1 LGIVQRQ
8 GLRNT
13 VISYVGL
20 GIGFVNTTL
29 VLPRLLAPAQLG
41 LTSILVSLATMGALV
56 SALGFTNTTLRY
68 FPYFRNREAGHSGF
82 LVLLL
87 GLPLALFWVVAGALW
102 LGRPLVLHWYAHDA
116 ALLGPHYG
124 VMLGL
129 ALCILLY
136 NLLEAYTKSLFHT
149 SFSSFLTDILQRLL
163 IVGSAALYGAGVLS
177 FDGFVLAYL
186 GSYAAI
192 AVLLL
197 GYLAAIGELHLRPT
211 RAVLRVRP
219 VGELLRFGS
228 FALLGNISGTL
239 LLTIDSLMLG
249 SHSFADAGIYT
260 IALNIS
266 TALAVPFRALYK
278 TAYPLIAEYWKEGAT
293 DKLLDF
299 YRRST
304 RLTTAL
310 GAYLALGIGLNLPFI
325 YSLIHRPEY
334 AAGTVAVLLLLA
346 GRLTDG
352 ITGVNGIIVVTSPRY
367 RYDLLFNVGLAV
379 GIIGL
384 NALLIPRLGLTGAA
398 LSNALALVI
407 INLLRTWFV
416 WHSFG
421 WQPFDRRIAYILGL
435 AGTAGLIA
443 WALPSLPN
451 AWLTLVLRGG
461 TLTVLYGAGL
471 LLSGWVP
478 EVSALARRL
487 GLATKK
493 PGASS

>member
-13 VISYVGL
+13 FISYVGL

-41 LTSILVSLATMGALV
+41 LTSVLVSLATMGALV

-68 FPYFRNREAGHSGF
+68 FPYFRNKENGHSGF
-82 LVLLL
+82 LALLL
-87 GLPLALFWVVAGALW
+87 GLPLALFSVVALVLW
-102 LGRPLVLHWYAHDA
+102 LGRPLVLRWYAHDA
-116 ALLGPHYG
+116 ALLGPHYS

-163 IVGSAALYGAGVLS
+163 IVSAAVLYGSGYLS
-177 FDGFVLAYL
+177 FEGFVLAYM

-192 AVLLL
+192 AALLL

-211 RAVLRVRP
+211 RAVLQVRP
-219 VGELLRFGS
+219 MGELLRFGS

-239 LLTIDSLMLG
+239 LVTIDSLMLG

-278 TAYPLIAEYWKEGAT
+278 TAYPLIAEYWKEGAS

-304 RLTTAL
+304 RLNTAL

-334 AAGTVAVLLLLA
+334 AAGTLAVLLLLA

-367 RYDLLFNVGLAV
+367 RYDLLFNLGLSV
-379 GIIGL
+379 LIIGL
-384 NALLIPRLGLTGAA
+384 NALLIPRLGLLGAA
-398 LSNALALVI
+398 VSNAVALAS
-407 INLLRTWFV
+407 INLARTWFV
-416 WHSFG
+416 WRSFG
-421 WQPFDRRIAYILGL
+421 WQPFDQRIIYILGL
-435 AGTAGLIA
+435 AGGAALVA
-443 WALPSLPN
+443 WLLPTTPN
-451 AWLTLVLRGG
+451 IWLTLLLRGG
-461 TLTVLYGAGL
+461 VLTVIYGAGL
-471 LLSGWVP
+471 LASGWVP
-478 EVSALARRL
+478 EVSALFQRGLLAR
-487 GLATKK
+487 KVK
-493 PGASS
+493 

>member
-1 LGIVQRQ
+1 MGIVQRQ

-13 VISYVGL
+13 LISYVGL

-41 LTSILVSLATMGALV
+41 LTQILVSLATMGALV

-68 FPYFRNREAGHSGF
+68 FPYFRNKETGHSGF
-82 LVLLL
+82 LPLLL
-87 GLPLALFWVVAGALW
+87 GLPLALFGVVAALLW
-102 LGRPLVLHWYAHDA
+102 LGRPLVLRWYAHDA
-116 ALLGPHYG
+116 ALLGPYYG

-149 SFSSFLTDILQRLL
+149 AFSSLLTDVVQRLL
-163 IVGSAALYGAGVLS
+163 IVSAALLYGTGHLS
-177 FDGFVLAYL
+177 FGGFVLAYL
-186 GSYAAI
+186 GTYAFISVA
-192 AVLLL
+192 LLV
-197 GYLAAIGELHLRPT
+197 YLHSIGELHLQPT

-228 FALLGNISGTL
+228 FALLGNISGTVL
-239 LLTIDSLMLG
+239 VTIDALMLG
-249 SHSFADAGIYT
+249 SHSFADAGIYA

-293 DKLLDF
+293 TKMLDF
-299 YRRST
+299 YQRTT

-325 YSLIHRPEY
+325 YGLIHKPAY

-352 ITGVNGIIVVTSPRY
+352 ITGVNGLIVVTSPRY
-367 RYDLLFNVGLAV
+367 RYDLLFNTGLA
-379 GIIGL
+379 GLIIGL
-384 NALLIPRLGLTGAA
+384 NYLLIPRYGLTGAA
-398 LSNALALVI
+398 LSNALALI
-407 INLLRTWFV
+407 SINLARTWFV
-416 WHSFG
+416 WRSFG
-421 WQPFDRRIAYILGL
+421 WQPFDKRILYILLL
-435 AGTAGLIA
+435 AGGAGAVA
-443 WALPSLPN
+443 WALPAFANL
-451 AWLTLVLRGG
+451 WLTLLLRGG
-461 TLTVLYGAGL
+461 VLTVLYGVGL
-471 LLSGWVP
+471 LLTGWVP
-478 EVSALARRL
+478 EISALAQKIKQR
-487 GLATKK
+487 G
-493 PGASS
+493 

>member
-1 LGIVQRQ
+1 MGIVQRQ

-87 GLPLALFWVVAGALW
+87 GLPLALFGVVAGALW
-102 LGRPLVLHWYAHDA
+102 LGRPLVLRWYAHDA

-149 SFSSFLTDILQRLL
+149 AFSSFLTDILQRLL
-163 IVGSAALYGAGVLS
+163 IVGAAVLYGAGGLS

-192 AVLLL
+192 AALLL

-211 RAVLRVRP
+211 RAVLQVRP

-398 LSNALALVI
+398 LSNALALAG

-416 WHSFG
+416 WRSFG

-435 AGTAGLIA
+435 AGAAGLVA
-443 WALPSLPN
+443 WALPAPAN
-451 AWLTLVLRGG
+451 VWLALLLRGG
-461 TLTVLYGAGL
+461 VLTGLYGVGL
-471 LLSGWVP
+471 LATGWVP
-478 EVSALARRL
+478 EVMALAHKLRQVAKTFL
-487 GLATKK
+487 
-493 PGASS
+493 

>member
-1 LGIVQRQ
+1 MGIVQRQ

-13 VISYVGL
+13 LISYVGL

-41 LTSILVSLATMGALV
+41 LTSVLVSLATMGALV

-68 FPYFRNREAGHSGF
+68 FPYFRNRETGHSGF
-82 LVLLL
+82 LPLLL
-87 GLPLALFWVVAGALW
+87 GLPLALFVVVATVLW
-102 LGRPLVLHWYAHDA
+102 LGRPLVLRWYAHDA

-149 SFSSFLTDILQRLL
+149 AFSSFLTDILQRLL
-163 IVGSAALYGAGVLS
+163 IVGAAVLYGAGVLS

-192 AVLLL
+192 AALLL

-293 DKLLDF
+293 DKMLDF
-299 YRRST
+299 YRRTT
-304 RLTTAL
+304 RLNTAL

-325 YSLIHRPEY
+325 YSLIHRPAY

-367 RYDLLFNVGLAV
+367 RYDLLFNVGLS
-379 GIIGL
+379 GLIIGL

-398 LSNALALVI
+398 LSNALALAS

-416 WHSFG
+416 WRSFG
-421 WQPFDRRIAYILGL
+421 WQPFDRRVFYILAL
-435 AGTAGLIA
+435 AGGAGLVA
-443 WALPSLPN
+443 WALPTLAN
-451 AWLTLVLRGG
+451 AWLTLLLRGG
-461 TLTVLYGAGL
+461 VLTALYGLGL
-471 LLSGWVP
+471 LFTGWVP
-478 EVSALARRL
+478 EVSAIAKKV
-487 GLATKK
+487 GLRK
-493 PGASS
+493 

>member
-1 LGIVQRQ
+1 MGIVQRQ

-41 LTSILVSLATMGALV
+41 LTQVLVSLATLGALV

-82 LVLLL
+82 LPLLL
-87 GLPLALFWVVAGALW
+87 GVPLAVFGVVALALW
-102 LGRPLVLHWYAHDA
+102 LGRPLVLRQYAHDA

-124 VMLGL
+124 AMLAL
-129 ALCILLY
+129 ALCILLH

-149 SFSSFLTDILQRLL
+149 SFSSFLTDVLQRLL
-163 IVGSAALYGAGVLS
+163 IVGAAALYGAGYLT

-197 GYLAAIGELHLRPT
+197 GYLGAIGELHLRPT

-219 VGELLRFGS
+219 MGELLRFGS
-228 FALLGNISGTL
+228 FALLGNISGTVL
-239 LLTIDSLMLG
+239 VTIDSLMLG
-249 SHSFADAGIYT
+249 SRSFADAGIYA

-266 TALAVPFRALYK
+266 TALAIPFRALYK

-293 DKLLDF
+293 AKMLDF
-299 YRRST
+299 YQRTT

-325 YSLIHRPEY
+325 YGLIHKPIF
-334 AAGTVAVLLLLA
+334 ATGTVAVLLLLA

-367 RYDLLFNVGLAV
+367 RYDLLFNVGLS
-379 GIIGL
+379 GLIIGL

-398 LSNALALVI
+398 LSNALALAG
-407 INLLRTWFV
+407 INLARTWFV

-421 WQPFDRRIAYILGL
+421 WQPFDRRIFYILGL
-435 AGTAGLIA
+435 AAGA
-443 WALPSLPN
+443 GAVAGALPNLPN
-451 AWLTLVLRGG
+451 IWLTLLLRGG
-461 TLTVLYGAGL
+461 VLTVLYGGGL
-471 LLSGWVP
+471 LLSDWVP
-478 EVSALARRL
+478 EVSAVVQKLRGLLGRR
-487 GLATKK
+487 
-493 PGASS
+493 

>member
-13 VISYVGL
+13 LISYVGL

-41 LTSILVSLATMGALV
+41 LTTVLVSLATMGALV

-68 FPYFRNREAGHSGF
+68 FPYFRNRETGHSGF
-82 LVLLL
+82 LPLLL
-87 GLPLALFWVVAGALW
+87 GLPLVLFVVVAAVLW
-102 LGRPLVLHWYAHDA
+102 LGRPLVLRWYDA
-116 ALLGPHYG
+116 ALLAPHYG

-136 NLLEAYTKSLFHT
+136 NLLESYTKSLFH
-149 SFSSFLTDILQRLL
+149 SAFSSFLTDILQRLL
-163 IVGSAALYGAGVLS
+163 IVGAAALYGAGYLS
-177 FDGFVLAYL
+177 FDGFVLAYM

-192 AVLLL
+192 ALLL
-197 GYLAAIGELHLRPT
+197 LSYLAIIGELHLRPT
-211 RAVLRVRP
+211 RAVLAVRP
-219 VGELLRFGS
+219 VGELVRFGS

-249 SHSFADAGIYT
+249 SRSFADAGIYT

-278 TAYPLIAEYWKEGAT
+278 TAYPLIAEYWKDGAT
-293 DKLLDF
+293 DKMLDF
-299 YRRST
+299 YQRTT
-304 RLTTAL
+304 RLNTAL
-310 GAYLALGIGLNLPFI
+310 GVYLALGIGLNLPFI

-367 RYDLLFNVGLAV
+367 RYDLVFNAGLALA
-379 GIIGL
+379 IIGL
-384 NALLIPRLGLTGAA
+384 NKLLIPLLGLTGAA
-398 LSNALALVI
+398 LSNALALAA

-416 WHSFG
+416 WRSFG
-421 WQPFDRRIAYILGL
+421 WQPFDRRIGYILAL
-435 AGTAGLIA
+435 AGTAGLAA
-443 WALPSLPN
+443 WAIPTPAN
-451 AWLTLVLRGG
+451 AWLTLLLRGG
-461 TLTVLYGAGL
+461 VLTALYGLGL
-471 LLSGWVP
+471 LFTGWVP
-478 EVSALARRL
+478 EVSALARKV
-487 GLATKK
+487 GLRK
-493 PGASS
+493 

>member
-1 LGIVQRQ
+1 MGIVQRQ

-13 VISYVGL
+13 LISYVGL

-41 LTSILVSLATMGALV
+41 LTSVLVSLATMGALV

-68 FPYFRNREAGHSGF
+68 FPYFRNRETGHSGF
-82 LVLLL
+82 LPLLL
-87 GLPLALFWVVAGALW
+87 GLPLALFVVVAAVLW
-102 LGRPLVLHWYAHDA
+102 LGRPLVLRWYANDA

-124 VMLGL
+124 VMLAL

-136 NLLEAYTKSLFHT
+136 NLLEAYTKSLFHS
-149 SFSSFLTDILQRLL
+149 SFSSFLTDVLQRLL
-163 IVGSAALYGAGVLS
+163 IVGSAALYGAGYLS

-192 AVLLL
+192 ALLLL
-197 GYLAAIGELHLRPT
+197 GYLGIIGELHLRPT
-211 RAVLRVRP
+211 RAVLAVRP
-219 VGELLRFGS
+219 VGELVRFGS

-249 SHSFADAGIYT
+249 SRSFADAGIYT

-278 TAYPLIAEYWKEGAT
+278 TAYPLIAEYWKENAT
-293 DKLLDF
+293 DKMLDF
-299 YRRST
+299 YRRTT
-304 RLTTAL
+304 RLNTAL
-310 GAYLALGIGLNLPFI
+310 GVYLALGIGLNLPFI

-334 AAGTVAVLLLLA
+334 TAGTVAVLLLLA

-367 RYDLLFNVGLAV
+367 RYDLLFNVGLSAL
-379 GIIGL
+379 IIGL
-384 NALLIPRLGLTGAA
+384 NALLIPWLGLTGAA
-398 LSNALALVI
+398 LSNALALVS

-416 WHSFG
+416 WRSFG
-421 WQPFDRRIAYILGL
+421 WQPFDRRIVYILAL
-435 AGTAGLIA
+435 ASGAGLVA
-443 WALPSLPN
+443 WAIPTPAN
-451 AWLTLVLRGG
+451 NWLTLLLRGG
-461 TLTVLYGAGL
+461 VLTALYGLGL
-471 LLSGWVP
+471 LLTDWVP
-478 EVSALARRL
+478 EVAALAKKV
-487 GLATKK
+487 GLRK
-493 PGASS
+493 

>member
-13 VISYVGL
+13 FISYVGL

-41 LTSILVSLATMGALV
+41 LTSVLVSLATMGALV

-68 FPYFRNREAGHSGF
+68 FPYFRNRETGHSGF
-82 LVLLL
+82 LPLLL
-87 GLPLALFWVVAGALW
+87 GLPLALFMLVAAVLW
-102 LGRPLVLHWYAHDA
+102 LGQPLVLRWYAHDA

-149 SFSSFLTDILQRLL
+149 SFSSFLTDVLQRLL
-163 IVGSAALYGAGVLS
+163 IVGAAVLFGAGYLS
-177 FDGFVLAYL
+177 FGGFVLAYL

-192 AVLLL
+192 AALLL
-197 GYLAAIGELHLRPT
+197 VYLAVIGELHLRPT
-211 RAVLRVRP
+211 RAVLAVRP
-219 VGELLRFGS
+219 VGELVRFGS

-239 LLTIDSLMLG
+239 LVTIDSLMLG

-293 DKLLDF
+293 DKMLDF
-299 YRRST
+299 YRRTT
-304 RLTTAL
+304 RLNTAL
-310 GAYLALGIGLNLPFI
+310 GTYLALGIGLNLPFI

-334 AAGTVAVLLLLA
+334 ATGSVAVLLLLA

-352 ITGVNGIIVVTSPRY
+352 VTGVNGIIVVTSPRY
-367 RYDLLFNVGLAV
+367 RYDLLFNVGLSAL
-379 GIIGL
+379 IIGL

-398 LSNALALVI
+398 LSNALALVS

-416 WHSFG
+416 WRSFG
-421 WQPFDRRIAYILGL
+421 WQPFDRHIFYILAL
-435 AGTAGLIA
+435 AGAAGFVA
-443 WALPSLPN
+443 WALPAPAN
-451 AWLTLVLRGG
+451 IWLALLLRGG
-461 TLTVLYGAGL
+461 VLTALYGAGL
-471 LLSGWVP
+471 LVSGWVP
-478 EVSALARRL
+478 EVSKLAAKL
-487 GLATKK
+487 GLGRK
-493 PGASS
+493 

>member
-1 LGIVQRQ
+1 MGIVQRQ

-13 VISYVGL
+13 FISYVGL

-41 LTSILVSLATMGALV
+41 LTSVLVSLATMGALV

-68 FPYFRNREAGHSGF
+68 FPYFRNRETGHSGF
-82 LVLLL
+82 LPLLL
-87 GLPLALFWVVAGALW
+87 GLPLALFVLVAAGLW
-102 LGRPLVLHWYAHDA
+102 LGRPLVLRWYAHDA

-149 SFSSFLTDILQRLL
+149 SFSSFLTDVLQRLL
-163 IVGSAALYGAGVLS
+163 IVGAAVLFGAGYLS

-192 AVLLL
+192 AALLL
-197 GYLAAIGELHLRPT
+197 GYLAVIGELHLRPT
-211 RAVLRVRP
+211 RAVLAVRP
-219 VGELLRFGS
+219 VGELVRFGS

-239 LLTIDSLMLG
+239 LVTIDSLMLG

-293 DKLLDF
+293 DKMLDF
-299 YRRST
+299 YRRTT
-304 RLTTAL
+304 RLNTAL
-310 GAYLALGIGLNLPFI
+310 GTYLALGIGLNLPFI

-334 AAGTVAVLLLLA
+334 ATGTVAVLLLLA

-352 ITGVNGIIVVTSPRY
+352 VTGVNGIIVVTSPRY
-367 RYDLLFNVGLAV
+367 RYDLLFNVGLSAL
-379 GIIGL
+379 IIGL
-384 NALLIPRLGLTGAA
+384 NTLLIPRLGLTGAA
-398 LSNALALVI
+398 LSNALALVS

-416 WHSFG
+416 WRSFG
-421 WQPFDRRIAYILGL
+421 WQPFDKYIFYVLLL
-435 AGTAGLIA
+435 AGGSALVA
-443 WALPSLPN
+443 WALPTPTN
-451 AWLTLVLRGG
+451 TWLTLLLRGG
-461 TLTVLYGAGL
+461 VLTGLYGAGL
-471 LLSGWVP
+471 LVSGWVP
-478 EVSALARRL
+478 EVSALAKKL
-487 GLATKK
+487 GLGKIFHK
-493 PGASS
+493 L

>member
-1 LGIVQRQ
+1 MGIVQRQ

-13 VISYVGL
+13 LISYVGL

-41 LTSILVSLATMGALV
+41 LTSVLVSLATMGALV

-68 FPYFRNREAGHSGF
+68 FPYFRNRETGHSGF
-82 LVLLL
+82 LPLLL
-87 GLPLALFWVVAGALW
+87 GLPLALFVVVATVLW
-102 LGRPLVLHWYAHDA
+102 LGQPLVLRWYANDA

-124 VMLGL
+124 VMLAL

-136 NLLEAYTKSLFHT
+136 NLLEAYTKSLFH
-149 SFSSFLTDILQRLL
+149 SAFSSFLTDILQRLL
-163 IVGSAALYGAGVLS
+163 IVGAAALYGAGYLS

-192 AVLLL
+192 AALLL
-197 GYLAAIGELHLRPT
+197 GYLALIGELHLQPT
-211 RAVLRVRP
+211 RAVLAVRP
-219 VGELLRFGS
+219 VGELVRFGS

-249 SHSFADAGIYT
+249 SRSFADAGIYT

-293 DKLLDF
+293 DKMLDF
-299 YRRST
+299 YRRTT
-304 RLTTAL
+304 RLNTAL
-310 GAYLALGIGLNLPFI
+310 GTYLALGIGLNLPFI

-367 RYDLLFNVGLAV
+367 RYDLLFNVGLSAL
-379 GIIGL
+379 IIGL

-398 LSNALALVI
+398 LSNALALVS

-416 WHSFG
+416 WRSFG
-421 WQPFDRRIAYILGL
+421 WQPFDRRVFYILAL
-435 AGTAGLIA
+435 AGGAGLVA
-443 WALPSLPN
+443 WVIPTPANS
-451 AWLTLVLRGG
+451 WLTLLLRGG
-461 TLTVLYGAGL
+461 VLTALYGLGL
-471 LLSGWVP
+471 LLTGWVP
-478 EVSALARRL
+478 EVSALAKKI
-487 GLATKK
+487 GLRK
-493 PGASS
+493 

>member
-13 VISYVGL
+13 FISYVGL

-41 LTSILVSLATMGALV
+41 LTSVLVSLATMGALV

-68 FPYFRNREAGHSGF
+68 FPYFRNRETGHSGF
-82 LVLLL
+82 LPLLL
-87 GLPLALFWVVAGALW
+87 GLPLALFVLVAAGLW
-102 LGRPLVLHWYAHDA
+102 LGRPLVLRWYAHDA

-149 SFSSFLTDILQRLL
+149 SFSSLLTDVLQRLL
-163 IVGSAALYGAGVLS
+163 IVGAAVLFGAGYLS

-192 AVLLL
+192 AALLL
-197 GYLAAIGELHLRPT
+197 GYLAVIGELHLRPT
-211 RAVLRVRP
+211 RAVLAVRP
-219 VGELLRFGS
+219 VGELVRFGS

-239 LLTIDSLMLG
+239 LVTIDSLMLG

-293 DKLLDF
+293 DKMLDF
-299 YRRST
+299 YCRTT
-304 RLTTAL
+304 RLNTAL
-310 GAYLALGIGLNLPFI
+310 GTYLALGIGLNLPFI

-334 AAGTVAVLLLLA
+334 ATGTVAVLLLLA

-352 ITGVNGIIVVTSPRY
+352 VTGVNGIIVVTSPRY
-367 RYDLLFNVGLAV
+367 RYDLLFNVGLSAL
-379 GIIGL
+379 IIGL

-398 LSNALALVI
+398 LSNALALVS
-407 INLLRTWFV
+407 INLVRTWFV
-416 WHSFG
+416 WRSFG
-421 WQPFDRRIAYILGL
+421 WQPFDRYIFYILAL
-435 AGTAGLIA
+435 AGGAAFVA
-443 WALPSLPN
+443 WALPVPANS
-451 AWLTLVLRGG
+451 WLTLLLRGG
-461 TLTVLYGAGL
+461 VLTALYGAGL
-471 LLSGWVP
+471 LVSGWVP
-478 EVSALARRL
+478 EVSALARKL
-487 GLATKK
+487 GV
-493 PGASS
+493 GRN

>member
-1 LGIVQRQ
+1 MGIVQRQ

-13 VISYVGL
+13 FISYVGL

-41 LTSILVSLATMGALV
+41 LTSVLVSLATMGALV

-68 FPYFRNREAGHSGF
+68 FPYFRNRETGHSGF
-82 LVLLL
+82 LPLLL
-87 GLPLALFWVVAGALW
+87 GLPLALFMLVAAVLW
-102 LGRPLVLHWYAHDA
+102 LGQPLVLRWYAHDA

-149 SFSSFLTDILQRLL
+149 SFSSFLTDVLQRLL
-163 IVGSAALYGAGVLS
+163 IVGAAVLFGAGYLS
-177 FDGFVLAYL
+177 FGGFVLAYL

-192 AVLLL
+192 AALLL
-197 GYLAAIGELHLRPT
+197 VYLAVIGELHLRPT
-211 RAVLRVRP
+211 RAVLAVRP
-219 VGELLRFGS
+219 VGELVRFGS

-239 LLTIDSLMLG
+239 LVTIDSLMLG

-293 DKLLDF
+293 DKMLDF
-299 YRRST
+299 YRRTT
-304 RLTTAL
+304 RLNTAL
-310 GAYLALGIGLNLPFI
+310 GTYLALGIGLNLPFI

-334 AAGTVAVLLLLA
+334 ATGSVAVLLLLA

-352 ITGVNGIIVVTSPRY
+352 VTGVNGIIVVTSPRY
-367 RYDLLFNVGLAV
+367 RYDLLFNVGLSAL
-379 GIIGL
+379 IIGL

-398 LSNALALVI
+398 LSNALALVS

-416 WHSFG
+416 WRSFG
-421 WQPFDRRIAYILGL
+421 WQPFDRHIFYILAL
-435 AGTAGLIA
+435 AGAAGFVA
-443 WALPSLPN
+443 WALPAPAN
-451 AWLTLVLRGG
+451 IWLALLLRGG
-461 TLTVLYGAGL
+461 VLTALYGAGL
-471 LLSGWVP
+471 LVSGWVP
-478 EVSALARRL
+478 EVSKLAAKL
-487 GLATKK
+487 GLGRK
-493 PGASS
+493 

>member
-1 LGIVQRQ
+1 MGIVQRQ

-13 VISYVGL
+13 FISYVGL

-41 LTSILVSLATMGALV
+41 LTSVLVSLATMGALV

-68 FPYFRNREAGHSGF
+68 FPYFRNRETGHSGF
-82 LVLLL
+82 LPLLL
-87 GLPLALFWVVAGALW
+87 GLPLALFVLVAAGLW
-102 LGRPLVLHWYAHDA
+102 LGRPLVLRWYAHDA

-149 SFSSFLTDILQRLL
+149 SFSSFLTDVLQRLL
-163 IVGSAALYGAGVLS
+163 IVGAAVLFGAGYLS

-197 GYLAAIGELHLRPT
+197 GYLAVIGELHLRPT
-211 RAVLRVRP
+211 RAVLAVRP
-219 VGELLRFGS
+219 VGELVRFGS

-239 LLTIDSLMLG
+239 LVTIDSLMLG

-293 DKLLDF
+293 DKMLDF
-299 YRRST
+299 YRRTT
-304 RLTTAL
+304 RLNTAL
-310 GAYLALGIGLNLPFI
+310 GTYLALGIGLNLPFI

-334 AAGTVAVLLLLA
+334 AAGSVAVLLLLA

-352 ITGVNGIIVVTSPRY
+352 VTGVNGIIVVTSPRY
-367 RYDLLFNVGLAV
+367 RYDLLFNVGLSAL
-379 GIIGL
+379 IIGL

-398 LSNALALVI
+398 LSNALALVS
-407 INLLRTWFV
+407 INLIRTWFV
-416 WHSFG
+416 WRSFG
-421 WQPFDRRIAYILGL
+421 WQPFDRYIFYIPAL
-435 AGTAGLIA
+435 AGGAAFVA
-443 WALPSLPN
+443 WALPVPANS
-451 AWLTLVLRGG
+451 WLTLLLRGG
-461 TLTVLYGAGL
+461 VLTALYGAGL
-471 LLSGWVP
+471 LVSGWVP
-478 EVSALARRL
+478 EVSALARKLRL
-487 GLATKK
+487 
-493 PGASS
+493 PIR

>member
-1 LGIVQRQ
+1 MGIVQRQ

-13 VISYVGL
+13 FISYVGL

-41 LTSILVSLATMGALV
+41 LTSVLVSLATMGALV

-68 FPYFRNREAGHSGF
+68 FPYFRNRETGHSGF
-82 LVLLL
+82 LPLLL
-87 GLPLALFWVVAGALW
+87 GLPLALFVVVAGALW
-102 LGRPLVLHWYAHDA
+102 LGRPLVLRWYAHDA
-116 ALLGPHYG
+116 GLLGPHYG

-149 SFSSFLTDILQRLL
+149 SFSSLLTDVVQRLL
-163 IVGSAALYGAGVLS
+163 VVGAAVLYGAGYLS
-177 FDGFVLAYL
+177 FAGFVLAYL
-186 GSYAAI
+186 GSYAFI
-192 AVLLL
+192 AAALLV
-197 GYLAAIGELHLRPT
+197 YLAAIGELHLRPT

-219 VGELLRFGS
+219 MGELVRFGS

-239 LLTIDSLMLG
+239 LVTIDSLMLG

-293 DKLLDF
+293 DKMLVF
-299 YRRST
+299 YRRTT
-304 RLTTAL
+304 RLNTAL
-310 GAYLALGIGLNLPFI
+310 GVYLALGIGLNLPFV
-325 YSLIHRPEY
+325 YALIHRPEY
-334 AAGTVAVLLLLA
+334 ATGTVAVLLLLA

-367 RYDLLFNVGLAV
+367 RYDLLFNVGLASL
-379 GIIGL
+379 IIGL
-384 NALLIPRLGLTGAA
+384 NYVLIPRLGLRGAA
-398 LSNALALVI
+398 LSNALALAS
-407 INLLRTWFV
+407 INLARTWFV
-416 WHSFG
+416 WRSYG
-421 WQPFDRRIAYILGL
+421 WQPFDRRILYILLL
-435 AGTAGLIA
+435 AGGAAAVA
-443 WALPSLPN
+443 WLLPTPPN
-451 AWLTLVLRGG
+451 IWLTLLLRGG
-461 TLTVLYGAGL
+461 VLTGLYSLGL

-478 EVSALARRL
+478 EVSALARKV
-487 GLATKK
+487 GVG
-493 PGASS
+493 P

>member
-1 LGIVQRQ
+1 MGIVQRQ

-13 VISYVGL
+13 LISYVGL

-41 LTSILVSLATMGALV
+41 LTQVLVSLATLGALV
-56 SALGFTNTTLRY
+56 SALGFTNTTMRY

-82 LVLLL
+82 LPLLL
-87 GLPLALFWVVAGALW
+87 GLPLALFGVVALALW
-102 LGRPLVLHWYAHDA
+102 LGRPLVLRWYAHDA
-116 ALLGPHYG
+116 ALLGPYYG

-149 SFSSFLTDILQRLL
+149 AFSSLMTDVVQRLL
-163 IVGSAALYGAGVLS
+163 IVSAALLYGTGYLS
-177 FDGFVLAYL
+177 FGGFVIAYL
-186 GSYAAI
+186 GTYAFISVA
-192 AVLLL
+192 LL
-197 GYLAAIGELHLRPT
+197 GYLYTIGELHLRPT

-219 VGELLRFGS
+219 MGELLRFGS
-228 FALLGNISGTL
+228 FALLGNISGTVL
-239 LLTIDSLMLG
+239 VTIDSLMLG
-249 SHSFADAGIYT
+249 SHSFADAGIYA

-293 DKLLDF
+293 HKMLDF
-299 YRRST
+299 YQRTT

-325 YSLIHRPEY
+325 YGLIHKPAY

-367 RYDLLFNVGLAV
+367 RYDLVFNVSLSV
-379 GIIGL
+379 LIIGL
-384 NALLIPRLGLTGAA
+384 NYLLIPRYGLTGAA
-398 LSNALALVI
+398 LSNALALVG
-407 INLLRTWFV
+407 INLTRTWFV
-416 WHSFG
+416 WRSFG
-421 WQPFDRRIAYILGL
+421 WQPFNRQIFYILAL
-435 AGTAGLIA
+435 AAGAGAVA
-443 WALPSLPN
+443 WALPTLPN
-451 AWLTLVLRGG
+451 IWLTLLLRGG
-461 TLTVLYGAGL
+461 VLTALYGGGL

-478 EVSALARRL
+478 EVSAVAKKL
-487 GLATKK
+487 GIKLK
-493 PGASS
+493 

>member
-13 VISYVGL
+13 LISYVGL

-56 SALGFTNTTLRY
+56 STLGFTNTTLRY
-68 FPYFRNREAGHSGF
+68 FPYFRDRETGHSGF

-87 GLPLALFWVVAGALW
+87 GLPLALFVLVAGALW
-102 LGRPLVLHWYAHDA
+102 LGRPLVLRWYAHDA

-149 SFSSFLTDILQRLL
+149 AFSSFLTDILQRLL
-163 IVGSAALYGAGVLS
+163 IVGAAVLFGAGYLS

-192 AVLLL
+192 AALLL

-219 VGELLRFGS
+219 VGELVRFGS

-299 YRRST
+299 YQRST

-310 GAYLALGIGLNLPFI
+310 GSYLALGIGLNLPFI

-334 AAGTVAVLLLLA
+334 AAGTTAVLLLLA

-367 RYDLLFNVGLAV
+367 RYDLLFNVGLALA
-379 GIIGL
+379 IIGL
-384 NALLIPRLGLTGAA
+384 NTLLIPRLGLTGAA
-398 LSNALALVI
+398 LSNALALAS

-416 WHSFG
+416 WRSFG
-421 WQPFDRRIAYILGL
+421 WQPFDRRIGYILGL
-435 AGTAGLIA
+435 AGGAALVA
-443 WALPSLPN
+443 WALPAPAN
-451 AWLTLVLRGG
+451 AWLTLLLRGG
-461 TLTVLYGAGL
+461 VLTVIYGAGL
-471 LLSGWVP
+471 LATGWVP
-478 EVSALARRL
+478 EVSALAHRLKNFRRL
-487 GLATKK
+487 F
-493 PGASS
+493 S

>member
-1 LGIVQRQ
+1 MGIVQRQ
-8 GLRNT
+8 SLRNT
-13 VISYVGL
+13 IISYAGL

-41 LTSILVSLATMGALV
+41 LLSVLVSLATMGALV

-68 FPYFRNREAGHSGF
+68 FPYFRNRETGHSGF
-82 LVLLL
+82 LPLLL
-87 GLPLALFWVVAGALW
+87 GLPLAVFGVVALALW
-102 LGRPLVLHWYAHDA
+102 LGRPLVLRWYDQV
-116 ALLGPHYG
+116 GPHYG

-149 SFSSFLTDILQRLL
+149 SFSSFLTDVLQRLL
-163 IVGSAALYGAGVLS
+163 IVGSALLYGAGIWS
-177 FDGFVLAYL
+177 FDTFVLAYL
-186 GSYAAI
+186 GSYALI
-192 AVLLL
+192 SVLLL
-197 GYLAAIGELHLRPT
+197 GYLGFIGELHLRPT

-219 VGELLRFGS
+219 VGELVRFGGY
-228 FALLGNISGTL
+228 ALLGNISGTL
-239 LLTIDSLMLG
+239 LVTIDSLMLG
-249 SHSFADAGIYT
+249 SHSFADAGIYN

-278 TAYPLIAEYWKEGAT
+278 TAYPLIAEYWKDGAA
-293 DKLLDF
+293 DKMQDF
-299 YRRST
+299 YRRTT

-384 NALLIPRLGLTGAA
+384 NYLLIPRFGLTGAA
-398 LSNALALVI
+398 VSNALALAS

-416 WHSFG
+416 WRSFG
-421 WQPFDRRIAYILGL
+421 WQPFDRRIFYILAL
-435 AGTAGLIA
+435 AGGAAFVA
-443 WALPSLPN
+443 WALPTSPN
-451 AWLTLVLRGG
+451 IWLTLLMRGG
-461 TLTVLYGAGL
+461 VLTVLYGVGL

-478 EVSALARRL
+478 EVTALVRKV
-487 GLATKK
+487 GVGK
-493 PGASS
+493 

>member
-8 GLRNT
+8 SLRNT
-13 VISYVGL
+13 VISYIGL

-29 VLPRLLAPAQLG
+29 VLPRLLAPEQLG

-68 FPYFRNREAGHSGF
+68 FPYFRNRESGHSGF

-87 GLPLALFWVVAGALW
+87 GLPLALFGVVAAVLW

-149 SFSSFLTDILQRLL
+149 SFSSFLTDVLQRLL
-163 IVGSAALYGAGVLS
+163 IVGAAILYGAGYLT

-192 AVLLL
+192 AALLL
-197 GYLAAIGELHLRPT
+197 SYLAVIGELHLRPT
-211 RAVLRVRP
+211 RAVLQVKP
-219 VGELLRFGS
+219 VGELVRFGS

-293 DKLLDF
+293 DKMLDF

-310 GAYLALGIGLNLPFI
+310 GSYLALGIGLNLPFI

-334 AAGTVAVLLLLA
+334 TAGTVAVLLLLA

-367 RYDLLFNVGLAV
+367 RYDLLFNVGLSV

-398 LSNALALVI
+398 LSNALALAS

-416 WHSFG
+416 WRSFG
-421 WQPFDRRIAYILGL
+421 WQPFDRRIIYILAL
-435 AGTAGLIA
+435 ASGAALVA
-443 WALPSLPN
+443 WAIPAPAN

-461 TLTVLYGAGL
+461 VLTVLYGAGL
-471 LLSGWVP
+471 LATGWVP
-478 EVSALARRL
+478 EVSALA
-487 GLATKK
+487 KK
-493 PGASS
+493 LR

>member
-29 VLPRLLAPAQLG
+29 VLPRLLSPAQLG
-41 LTSILVSLATMGALV
+41 LTQILVSLATMGALV

-68 FPYFRNREAGHSGF
+68 FPYFRNKETGHSGF
-82 LVLLL
+82 LPLLL
-87 GLPLALFWVVAGALW
+87 GLPLALFGVVAAVMW
-102 LGRPLVLHWYAHDA
+102 LGRPLVLHRYAHDA
-116 ALLGPHYG
+116 ALLRPQYP
-124 VMLGL
+124 VMLAL
-129 ALCILLY
+129 AFCILLY

-149 SFSSFLTDILQRLL
+149 SFSSFLTDVLQRLL
-163 IVGSAALYGAGVLS
+163 IVGAAVLYGAGHLS
-177 FDGFVLAYL
+177 FEGFVLAYMA
-186 GSYAAI
+186 SYAAI
-192 AVLLL
+192 AALLL
-197 GYLAAIGELHLRPT
+197 GYLATIGELHLRPT

-219 VGELLRFGS
+219 MSELLRFGS
-228 FALLGNISGTL
+228 FALLGNISGTVL
-239 LLTIDSLMLG
+239 VTIDSLMLG
-249 SHSFADAGIYT
+249 SHSFADAGIYA

-293 DKLLDF
+293 VKMLDF
-299 YRRST
+299 YQRTT

-325 YSLIHRPEY
+325 YGLIHKPAY
-334 AAGTVAVLLLLA
+334 TAGTVAVLLLLA

-367 RYDLLFNVGLAV
+367 RYDLLFNVGLA
-379 GIIGL
+379 GLIIGL
-384 NALLIPRLGLTGAA
+384 NYLLIPRYGLTGAA
-398 LSNALALVI
+398 LSNALALVS

-416 WHSFG
+416 WRSFG
-421 WQPFDRRIAYILGL
+421 WQPFDRRIFFILAL
-435 AGTAGLIA
+435 AGGAGAVA
-443 WALPSLPN
+443 WALPTAANL
-451 AWLTLVLRGG
+451 WLTLLLRGG
-461 TLTVLYGAGL
+461 VLTVLYGVGL
-471 LLSGWVP
+471 LLTGWVP

-487 GLATKK
+487 K
-493 PGASS
+493 PRE

>member
-13 VISYVGL
+13 FISYVGL

-41 LTSILVSLATMGALV
+41 LTSVLVSLATMGALV

-68 FPYFRNREAGHSGF
+68 FPYFRNRETGHSGF
-82 LVLLL
+82 LPLLL
-87 GLPLALFWVVAGALW
+87 GLPLALFVLVAAVLW
-102 LGRPLVLHWYAHDA
+102 LGRPLVLRWYAHDA

-136 NLLEAYTKSLFHT
+136 NLLEAYTKSLFHS
-149 SFSSFLTDILQRLL
+149 SFSSFLTDVLQRLL
-163 IVGSAALYGAGVLS
+163 IVGAAVLFGTGYLS
-177 FDGFVLAYL
+177 FSGFVLAYL

-192 AVLLL
+192 AALLL

-211 RAVLRVRP
+211 RAVLAVRP
-219 VGELLRFGS
+219 VGELVRFGS

-239 LLTIDSLMLG
+239 LVTIDSLMLG

-293 DKLLDF
+293 DKMLDF
-299 YRRST
+299 YRRTT
-304 RLTTAL
+304 RLNTAL
-310 GAYLALGIGLNLPFI
+310 GTYLALGIGLNLPFI

-334 AAGTVAVLLLLA
+334 AAGSVAVLLLLA

-352 ITGVNGIIVVTSPRY
+352 VTGVNGIIVVTSPRY
-367 RYDLLFNVGLAV
+367 RYDLLFNVGLSAL
-379 GIIGL
+379 IIGL

-398 LSNALALVI
+398 LSNALALVS

-416 WHSFG
+416 WRSFG
-421 WQPFDRRIAYILGL
+421 WQPFDKYVFYVLLL
-435 AGTAGLIA
+435 AGGSALVA
-443 WALPSLPN
+443 WALPVPATS
-451 AWLTLVLRGG
+451 WLALLVRGG
-461 TLTVLYGAGL
+461 VLTVLYGAGL
-471 LLSGWVP
+471 LVSGWVP
-478 EVSALARRL
+478 EVSALAKKL
-487 GLATKK
+487 GLGRK
-493 PGASS
+493 